1 MKTLLKN
8 FWLTS
13 MITGV
18 MVIGNWMWCVY
29 VENWNPNNMSLDWI
43 GVIIF
48 AAIIWSMMTISQ
60 KGVEKIKAKNRKYIV
75 KTL

>member
-8 FWLTS
+8 LWMTS
-13 MITGV
+13 IITAV

-29 VENWNPNNMSLDWI
+29 IEHWNPSTMRLDWI

-48 AAIIWSMMTISQ
+48 AAIIWTMMTITQ
-60 KGVEKIKAKNRKYIV
+60 KGVGKLKSRNRKYI
-75 KTL
+75 TMQL

>member
-29 VENWNPNNMSLDWI
+29 VENWSLSNMRLDWI

-48 AAIIWSMMTISQ
+48 AAIIWAMMTIAQ
-60 KGVEKIKAKNRKYIV
+60 KGVEKVKAKNRKYIV

>member
-8 FWLTS
+8 LWLTGI
-13 MITGV
+13 ITGV

-29 VENWNPNNMSLDWI
+29 VDHWNPNNMSLDWI

-48 AAIIWSMMTISQ
+48 AAIIWSMMTIAQ
-60 KGVEKIKAKNRKYIV
+60 KGVGKLKSRSRKYI
-75 KTL
+75 TRQL

>member
-1 MKTLLKN
+1 MKTLFKN
-8 FWLTS
+8 LWLTS

-29 VENWNPNNMSLDWI
+29 VENWSPSNMRLDWI

-48 AAIIWSMMTISQ
+48 AAIIWTLMTIVQ
-60 KGVEKIKAKNRKYIV
+60 KGVGKLKSRSRKYI
-75 KTL
+75 TRQL

>member
-18 MVIGNWMWCVY
+18 TVIGNWMWCVY
-29 VENWNPNNMSLDWI
+29 VENWSPSNMRLNWI

-48 AAIIWSMMTISQ
+48 AAIIWAMMTIAQ
-60 KGVEKIKAKNRKYIV
+60 KGVEKVKAKNRKYIV